1 MRAAIYARYSSH
13 EQDGGESID
22 FQLERCQEHI
32 RQNGW
37 ELDDSNIFIDRAR
50 SGTSTHQRKEFNR
63 MLSASKAKNRTFDV
77 VVVWSTSR
85 FGRNQEQATL
95 NKIFL
100 RREGIEVKFVSQP
113 LPDGPEGT
121 LMEHIYEFMDERLA
135 EQIGEN
141 AFEGQRQVVLQGFHG
156 GGKAPYGYIL
166 QSIEDPNGKV
176 DRAGHPVK
184 HVQFVVDPEHAPI
197 VVRIYVEYAS
207 RRGYK
212 KIAEGLNQDGIISPG
227 GTTWATSA
235 VRTIL
240 HNEAYLGWRVWNK
253 TRRNKKLLR
262 GTVVRKPRKDWII
275 FKEAHLPIITEK
287 HWDAVRERLG
297 EIHVH
302 VTNGRGNRATGA
314 SPRIFTGILRC
325 ETCGANFVASGRKRK
340 GALTRYYKCSF
351 RANRGATVCSN
362 SRMVRE
368 DNLLEAV
375 TDILTKKILIP
386 EMVDQVLEE
395 IQQKSE
401 EEFGGVEGLMV
412 GQQDGV
418 RLPEIIP

>member
-1 MRAAIYARYSSH
+1 
-13 EQDGGESID
+13 
-22 FQLERCQEHI
+22 
-32 RQNGW
+32 
-37 ELDDSNIFIDRAR
+37 
-50 SGTSTHQRKEFNR
+50 
-63 MLSASKAKNRTFDV
+63 
-77 VVVWSTSR
+77 
-85 FGRNQEQATL
+85 
-95 NKIFL
+95 
-100 RREGIEVKFVSQP
+100 
-113 LPDGPEGT
+113 
-121 LMEHIYEFMDERLA
+121 MDERLA

-401 EEFGGVEGLMV
+401 EEFGGVEGKLKDLRSQIQKANRGIQNLVLSIESGGPIQELVDRLKETKSRKSRLETELAETTEMRVPEPADVVAADVSEGLRKLREALACATPEEIKMLFREHVTEIRIPKIGPAQLVANPAGLLRCINMV
-412 GQQDGV
+412 TPRGV
-418 RLPEIIP
+418 EPPFPE